1 MSCQPPD
8 AIGYLEATSSAT
20 GFGIWIFQTS
30 QEQPQLNKSTQFS
43 KQSLCFPIVHLGEKK
58 NEIPS
63 AEKLLQFLKG
73 VFIKR
78 EMDV

>member
-1 MSCQPPD
+1 MDFSNQSR
-8 AIGYLEATSSAT
+8 AATV
-20 GFGIWIFQTS
+20 
-30 QEQPQLNKSTQFS
+30 EQIYSVFKAEFVLPHRS
-43 KQSLCFPIVHLGEKK
+43 PRGKK
-58 NEIPS
+58 NNEIPS